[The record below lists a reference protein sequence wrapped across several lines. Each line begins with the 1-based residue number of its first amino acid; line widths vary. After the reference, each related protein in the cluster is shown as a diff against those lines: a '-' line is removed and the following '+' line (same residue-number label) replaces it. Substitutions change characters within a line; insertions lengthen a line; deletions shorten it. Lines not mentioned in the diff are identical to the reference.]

1 MRYQVKKAHGQ
12 ETERPRFGLFAL
24 VSGTLSD
31 RDRAQEKLHFCVTS
45 NYLFLQPGIPLPFAG
60 PGFFHVDPIKRASER
75 GAHSTLCT
83 QRSG

>member
-12 ETERPRFGLFAL
+12 ETERPRFGLFAS

-60 PGFFHVDPIKRASER
+60 PGFFFTW
-75 GAHSTLCT
+75 TL
-83 QRSG
+83 